1 MSVRK
6 ISTVP
11 DPVLT
16 KKAQKITNIGVD
28 EKRLAKDLL
37 DTLAIA
43 RDPEGAGIAAT
54 QIGESKKMCVV
65 RNFFPNPAKPEEFT
79 HEDYVLINPKIVSK
93 STETEID
100 YEGCLS
106 VPDVYGK
113 VERYSKIK
121 VDALNLNGE
130 RIKIKAQ
137 GFFARTVQHEIDHLE
152 GILFT
157 ERVIGETITEEEL
170 DRLMGVAERQE
181 TK

>member
-1 MSVRK
+1 MK

-16 KKAQKITNIGVD
+16 KKAQKITAIGGD
-28 EKRLAKDLL
+28 EKILAKDLL
-37 DTLAIA
+37 DTLAVA
-43 RDPEGAGIAAT
+43 QDPEGAGLAAT
-54 QIGESKKMCVV
+54 QLGVSKKMCVV
-65 RNFFPNPAKPEEFT
+65 RNFFPNPAKPDEFT

-93 STETEID
+93 SSETEID

-106 VPDVYGK
+106 VPNVYGK

-121 VDALNLNGE
+121 VDALDLNGD

-137 GFFARTVQHEIDHLE
+137 GFFARTIQHEIDHLE

-157 ERVIGETITEEEL
+157 ERVIGKTISEEGL
-170 DRLMGVAERQE
+170 DHLMAQE
-181 TK
+181 AK